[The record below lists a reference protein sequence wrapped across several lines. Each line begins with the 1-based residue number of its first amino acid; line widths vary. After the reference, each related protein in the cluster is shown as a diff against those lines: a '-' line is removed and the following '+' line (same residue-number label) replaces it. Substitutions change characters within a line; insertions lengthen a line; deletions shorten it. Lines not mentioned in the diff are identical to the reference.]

1 MHLSPETVLDFL
13 EGRLEDS
20 QETFWRQHLAA
31 CNGCAEYLIGW
42 QQFLTTIK
50 GADVKTPSNHV
61 FERAMHLCP
70 PEERSPRLRCVLA
83 AVIFDSFLEPDLIG
97 ARGDSAD
104 IRQLVLQAE
113 TLDIHVQIWNE
124 RGHKQLIGQMLPRSR
139 ENHIDT
145 ARFHLLRNG
154 KRLGSM
160 AADDFGEFHF
170 EDVPDGDLSLQI
182 DLPHLTIIGALSIAG
197 SALI

>member
-13 EGRLEDS
+13 EGRMEEC
-20 QETFWRQHLAA
+20 QENLWRHHLAA
-31 CNGCAEYLIGW
+31 CDSCAEYLTGW
-42 QQFLTTIK
+42 QRFLTTIK
-50 GADVKTPSNHV
+50 GADVKVPSTHV
-61 FERAMHLCP
+61 LERAMYLCP
-70 PEERSPRLRCVLA
+70 NEPEERSPRLRCVLA
-83 AVIFDSFLEPDLIG
+83 SIIFDSFLEPDLVG

-139 ENHIDT
+139 ENNIDS

-154 KRLGSM
+154 KRLETM

-170 EDVPDGDLSLQI
+170 DDVPDGDLSLQI
-182 DLPHLTIIGALSIAG
+182 DLPHLTIIGALSIAE
-197 SALI
+197 AH